1 MSLIEFK
8 GCMKIIAN
16 TSCSLKLKYHTS
28 LKGVLFLVFQFDSP
42 VAKAWILRNGVL
54 KTISVF
60 DNKHIPAL
68 PGVDNPQDPAASQ
81 PLLYVGTCLIKY
93 LLITLSVHVS
103 AANFI
108 GSK

>member
-1 MSLIEFK
+1 M
-8 GCMKIIAN
+8 
-16 TSCSLKLKYHTS
+16 
-28 LKGVLFLVFQFDSP
+28 FQFDSP

-81 PLLYVGTCLIKY
+81 PLLYVGTRLIKY
-93 LLITLSVHVS
+93 LQTLSVHVS

>member
-16 TSCSLKLKYHTS
+16 TSCSFKFKYHTS
-28 LKGVLFLVFQFDSP
+28 LLKGVLLLVFQFDSP

-81 PLLYVGTCLIKY
+81 PLLYVGTCLVLKN
-93 LLITLSVHVS
+93 TVSVS

>member
-8 GCMKIIAN
+8 DRMKIIAN
-16 TSCSLKLKYHTS
+16 TSCSCKLKNHTS
-28 LKGVLFLVFQFDSP
+28 LKGVLLLVFQFDSP

-81 PLLYVGTCLIKY
+81 PLLYVGTCLI
-93 LLITLSVHVS
+93 
-103 AANFI
+103 
-108 GSK
+108 

>member
-81 PLLYVGTCLIKY
+81 PLLYVGTCLV
-93 LLITLSVHVS
+93 LTNTVSVS
-103 AANFI
+103 ATNFI